1 MKWYKTEIA
10 DMLVS
15 VFCNGLDNLMEKTGY
30 EFSEAED
37 YADSD
42 ILIIFSSKYD
52 KSVKKVMD
60 KLAEEGSY
68 SSLNAAVFAFRPE
81 EENPI
86 LDLTLVSGE
95 KNLASALSDLLKM
108 LDYYLYIT
116 PVDVG
121 YELSKRGTFTYEKGT
136 EAINFAAVKES
147 ALSFLEGIDD
157 ALMLLEAGE
166 EIFISDIENL
176 TYDLSDATGDTRL
189 TIAPLRTLPGERVRF
204 SIMHK

>member
-1 MKWYKTEIA
+1 MKWYKAEIS

-15 VFCNGLDNLMEKTGY
+15 VFCNGLDNLMDKTGY
-30 EFSEAED
+30 EFLETEE

-42 ILIIFSSKYD
+42 VLIIFSPKYD

-81 EENPI
+81 EENSL

-108 LDYYLYIT
+108 IDYYLYIT

-121 YELSKRGTFTYEKGT
+121 YELSRRGTFTYEKGT

-166 EIFISDIENL
+166 EIFISDIEGL
-176 TYDLSDATGDTRL
+176 IYDLSDATGDMRL

>member
-1 MKWYKTEIA
+1 MKWYSAEIS

-15 VFCNGLDNLMEKTGY
+15 VFCNGLDNLMDKTGY
-30 EFSEAED
+30 NFTETEE

-42 ILIIFSSKYD
+42 VLIIFSSKYD
-52 KSVKKVMD
+52 KLVKKIMD
-60 KLAEEGSY
+60 VLSKEGSY

-81 EENPI
+81 EENSL

-95 KNLASALSDLLKM
+95 KNLSSALSDLLKM
-108 LDYYLYIT
+108 IDYYLYVT

-136 EAINFAAVKES
+136 EAINFSAVKAS
-147 ALSFLEGIDD
+147 ALSFLEGCDD

-166 EIFISDIENL
+166 EIFISDIESL
-176 TYDLSDATGDTRL
+176 IYDLSDATGDTRL
-189 TIAPLRTLPGERVRF
+189 TVAPLRTLKGERVRF